1 MAILEFLRR
10 FDALHVVEV
19 QIRWLSVGVASA

>member
-1 MAILEFLRR
+1 MAISEFLRR
-10 FDALHVVEV
+10 FDALHVAEV

>member
-1 MAILEFLRR
+1 MAISEFLRR